1 MNNLFLTSTF
11 IAISYLVFKLI
22 DTKYIKKENLVLKNQ
37 VRDTIIVYLSSL
49 TGLYLI
55 DNINNNVTENNMS
68 VYTDKP
74 DF

>member
-1 MNNLFLTSTF
+1 MNNLFLTSTL
-11 IAISYLVFKLI
+11 IAISYFVFKLI
-22 DTKYIKKENLVLKNQ
+22 DIKYIKKENLILKNQ
-37 VRDTIIVYLSSL
+37 VRNTIIVYLSSL

>member
-1 MNNLFLTSTF
+1 MNNLFLTSTL
-11 IAISYLVFKLI
+11 IAISYFVFKLI
-22 DTKYIKKENLVLKNQ
+22 DIKYIKKENLILKNQ
-37 VRDTIIVYLSSL
+37 VRNTIIVYLSSL

-55 DNINNNVTENNMS
+55 DNINNNVTENNMT

>member
-55 DNINNNVTENNMS
+55 DNINNNVTENNMT

>member
-22 DTKYIKKENLVLKNQ
+22 DVKYIKKENLVLKNQ
-37 VRDTIIVYLSSL
+37 VRNTIIVYLSSL